1 MKKYLLPGLMTAIA
15 LGLPLVAQAQMAP
28 SSVAPQSAGASPSL
42 TTPYTTPSGSYSSPS
57 LGLPS
62 SQPSSSATSPYSGLS
77 GQPSSLGT
85 PSASQT
91 SPGLNPSPSVSAQQT
106 PLVPDS
112 SQTSQQTTSQT
123 TVSQMTQSTTQVGSV
138 SLLSPSSGE
147 VIVGSGDVASVIPP
161 LTIGMGTTT
170 INVANPGPNPVTF
183 AVPNLNLSYVVPPN
197 SERTIQIDRTQT
209 ANLTPGQVIAYYIN
223 DSSGNQIASSS
234 LTNNEAIASQ
244 INTNTQFASE
254 QKSET
259 TAQNET
265 VSPSQRRSTVRGY
278 W

>member
-1 MKKYLLPGLMTAIA
+1 MS
-15 LGLPLVAQAQMAP
+15 Q
-28 SSVAPQSAGASPSL
+28 SSTQQV
-42 TTPYTTPSGSYSSPS
+42 
-57 LGLPS
+57 
-62 SQPSSSATSPYSGLS
+62 SSAS
-77 GQPSSLGT
+77 
-85 PSASQT
+85 
-91 SPGLNPSPSVSAQQT
+91 
-106 PLVPDS
+106 
-112 SQTSQQTTSQT
+112 
-123 TVSQMTQSTTQVGSV
+123 
-138 SLLSPSSGE
+138 LSPSSGE
-147 VIVGSGDVASVIPP
+147 VIVGSGNVASVIPP
-161 LTIGMGTTT
+161 LSIGLGTTM
-170 INVANPGPNPVTF
+170 INVANPSPNPVTF
-183 AVPNLNLSYVVPPN
+183 AVPNLNLSYVVPAN